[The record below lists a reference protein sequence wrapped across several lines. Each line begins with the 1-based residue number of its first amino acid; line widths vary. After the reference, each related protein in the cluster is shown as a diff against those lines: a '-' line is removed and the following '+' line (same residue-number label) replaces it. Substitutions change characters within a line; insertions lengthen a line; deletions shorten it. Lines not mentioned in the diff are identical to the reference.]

1 MSPHFLHF
9 SPKMGKTVTIVL
21 QSSVFYLKEED
32 AIFCWK
38 ELEFIVAKAIA
49 FNYLAGT
56 GILLSPNFN
65 QDGRI
70 DFGGKLTRL
79 LLYLQLG
86 CPKNTEH

>member
-1 MSPHFLHF
+1 M
-9 SPKMGKTVTIVL
+9 
-21 QSSVFYLKEED
+21 LKSE
-32 AIFCWK
+32 

-70 DFGGKLTRL
+70 DFLGEINPPFTVLATRVSQKYGTLKKLLTSMHGQRFNARRL
-79 LLYLQLG
+79 KLQ
-86 CPKNTEH
+86 